1 MVNFDYKQ
9 LLQKN
14 INNKEKNVVN
24 ELYGSLL
31 NGYINQDTTAT
42 NDQFGPRLLNNQ
54 EGSSIWEQIKHEL
67 LTCENYTFAVAFIT
81 DSMVSNLKPIF
92 KDLSRRGIKGRIL
105 TSTYLYFNQP
115 AVFQELLKI
124 PNIEV
129 KIAEVDGFHQKGY
142 IFQHQG
148 YQTIIIGSANLT
160 TNALMR
166 NYEWSLRINSL
177 DSGDIVDQVR
187 SNVELEWKNASNLT
201 NEWIT
206 SYSFTYKKNYKQ
218 SLQYQEL
225 DSENDTRII
234 KPNQMQKDA
243 LEQLRLLREKGK
255 QRGLI
260 ISATGTGKTYLG
272 AFDVKSTDPKK
283 MLFLAHREQILEK
296 SKESFSRIIGGKKTD
311 YGLYTGNSR
320 NKNAKYVFAT
330 VQTLSKSNHLSLFD
344 RDEFDYI
351 LVDEVHHAGAETY
364 QKIMNYFQP
373 KFYLGMTATPD
384 RNDDFNVFKLFNY
397 NIAYEIRLPQALEED
412 MLCPFHYVGISDYTF
427 KDNRVNEAIDSYNNE
442 KGNHKNE
449 QKIVEQLSSQERV
462 KYILDQTRY
471 YGYSGDVLHGLI
483 FCSGVAESVS
493 LAKEFTRQGY
503 PSKALSGNDSEVKRR
518 SVVKNLEKGIIK
530 YIVTVD
536 IFNEGI
542 DIPCI
547 NQVVFLRNTNSNI
560 VYIQQLGRGLRKSKG
575 KKYVEILDFIGNY
588 KNNYIIPVALTDDSS
603 YSKDNARAT
612 TSMEPTIGVSTIY
625 FERVAKEKIFDSIRQ
640 AKFDSM
646 RNLRTVYNEMK
657 KRVGRVPLL
666 QDFIKFNSID
676 PVILSNKEKNYANF
690 LIKMGEQI
698 NISDYEN
705 KILSFL
711 DVELLNGKRRHELI
725 LLDLLINNSE
735 ISMEKFD
742 EALIKNHCLNN
753 QEIIESVK
761 RILSLS
767 FYNENASPSRKD
779 YGGKA
784 IVEYNDKN
792 NQYILNSEI
801 QYSLKKNKDFRQ
813 LWIDGIR
820 TGLSRSQRYDSDKLF
835 TIGEK
840 YTRKDVMRQSNNI
853 TNVTA
858 QNIGGYYFNDK
869 YGMIFVTYKK
879 SMNISKSIQY
889 EDRFLS
895 DRILHYYSK
904 NNRKLTSKEVQKF
917 FTDKYRLLLFMK
929 KSDADDNKDF
939 YYLGT
944 CSYIDSSAR
953 QENQDGKPIVSMNLR
968 LDNRVNYHLY
978 HLLTD

>member
-272 AFDVKSTDPKK
+272 AFDVKSTNPKK

-351 LVDEVHHAGAETY
+351 LIDEVHHAGAETY

-442 KGNHKNE
+442 KGDHKNE

-493 LAKEFTRQGY
+493 LARELTRQGY

-518 SVVKNLEKGIIK
+518 SVVKYLEKGIIK

-575 KKYVEILDFIGNY
+575 KEYVEILDFIGNY

-625 FERVAKEKIFDSIRQ
+625 FERVAKEKIFDSICQ

-657 KRVGRVPLL
+657 KRVGRIPLL

-792 NQYILNSEI
+792 NQYVLNSEI

-835 TIGEK
+835 TIGKK

>member
-31 NGYINQDTTAT
+31 NGYINQDTIVT

-493 LAKEFTRQGY
+493 LAKELTRQGY

-575 KKYVEILDFIGNY
+575 KEYVEILDFIGNY

-625 FERVAKEKIFDSIRQ
+625 FEQIAKEKIFDSIRQ

>member
-31 NGYINQDTTAT
+31 NGYINQDTIVT
-42 NDQFGPRLLNNQ
+42 NDQFGPCLLNNQ

-272 AFDVKSTDPKK
+272 AFDVKSTNPKK

-351 LVDEVHHAGAETY
+351 LIDEVHHAGAETY

-493 LAKEFTRQGY
+493 LARELTRQGY

-518 SVVKNLEKGIIK
+518 SVVKDLEKGIIK

-575 KKYVEILDFIGNY
+575 KEYVEILDFIGNY

-657 KRVGRVPLL
+657 KRVGRIPLL

-742 EALIKNHCLNN
+742 EALIKNHCLKN

-792 NQYILNSEI
+792 NQYVLNSEI

-835 TIGEK
+835 TIGKK

>member
-31 NGYINQDTTAT
+31 NGYINQDTIVT

-272 AFDVKSTDPKK
+272 AFDVKSTNPKK

-351 LVDEVHHAGAETY
+351 LIDEVHHAGAETY

-493 LAKEFTRQGY
+493 LARELTRQGY

-518 SVVKNLEKGIIK
+518 SVVKDLEKGIIK

-575 KKYVEILDFIGNY
+575 KEYVEILDFIGNY

-625 FERVAKEKIFDSIRQ
+625 FERVAKEKIFDSICQ

-657 KRVGRVPLL
+657 KRVGRIPLL

-792 NQYILNSEI
+792 NQYVLNSEI

-835 TIGEK
+835 TIGKK

>member
-31 NGYINQDTTAT
+31 NGYINQDTIVT

-296 SKESFSRIIGGKKTD
+296 SKESFFRIIGGKKTD

-493 LAKEFTRQGY
+493 LAKELTRQGY

-575 KKYVEILDFIGNY
+575 KEYVEILDFIGNY

>member
-31 NGYINQDTTAT
+31 NGYINQDTIVT

-351 LVDEVHHAGAETY
+351 LIDEVHHAGAETY

-493 LAKEFTRQGY
+493 LARELTRQGY

-518 SVVKNLEKGIIK
+518 SVVKDLEKGIIK

-575 KKYVEILDFIGNY
+575 KEYVEILDFIGNY

-792 NQYILNSEI
+792 NQYVLNSEI
-801 QYSLKKNKDFRQ
+801 QYLLKKNKDFRQ

-835 TIGEK
+835 TIGKK

-895 DRILHYYSK
+895 DRILHYYST

>member
-14 INNKEKNVVN
+14 INNKEKIVVN

-272 AFDVKSTDPKK
+272 AFDVKSTNPKK

-351 LVDEVHHAGAETY
+351 LIDEVHHAGAETY

-397 NIAYEIRLPQALEED
+397 NVAYEIRLPQALEED

-462 KYILDQTRY
+462 KYILDQTKY

-493 LAKEFTRQGY
+493 LAKELTRQGS

-518 SVVKNLEKGIIK
+518 SVVKDLEKGIIK

-575 KKYVEILDFIGNY
+575 KEYVEILDFIGNY

-625 FERVAKEKIFDSIRQ
+625 FEQIAKEKIFDSIRQ

-657 KRVGRVPLL
+657 KRVGRIPLL

-792 NQYILNSEI
+792 NQYVLNSEI
-801 QYSLKKNKDFRQ
+801 QYLLKKNKDFRQ

-835 TIGEK
+835 TIGKK

-917 FTDKYRLLLFMK
+917 FTDKYRLLLFVK

>member
-272 AFDVKSTDPKK
+272 AFDVKSTNPKK

-351 LVDEVHHAGAETY
+351 LIDEVHHAGAETY

-493 LAKEFTRQGY
+493 LAKELTRQGS

-518 SVVKNLEKGIIK
+518 SVVKDLEKGIIK

-575 KKYVEILDFIGNY
+575 KEYVEILDFIGNY

-625 FERVAKEKIFDSIRQ
+625 FERVAKEKIFDSICQ

-657 KRVGRVPLL
+657 KRVGRIPLL

-792 NQYILNSEI
+792 NQYVLNSEI

-835 TIGEK
+835 TIGKK

-895 DRILHYYSK
+895 DRILHYYST

>member
-1 MVNFDYKQ
+1 MM
-9 LLQKN
+9 
-14 INNKEKNVVN
+14 I
-24 ELYGSLL
+24 
-31 NGYINQDTTAT
+31 
-42 NDQFGPRLLNNQ
+42 
-54 EGSSIWEQIKHEL
+54 
-67 LTCENYTFAVAFIT
+67 
-81 DSMVSNLKPIF
+81 
-92 KDLSRRGIKGRIL
+92 
-105 TSTYLYFNQP
+105 
-115 AVFQELLKI
+115 
-124 PNIEV
+124 
-129 KIAEVDGFHQKGY
+129 
-142 IFQHQG
+142 
-148 YQTIIIGSANLT
+148 
-160 TNALMR
+160 
-166 NYEWSLRINSL
+166 
-177 DSGDIVDQVR
+177 
-187 SNVELEWKNASNLT
+187 
-201 NEWIT
+201 
-206 SYSFTYKKNYKQ
+206 
-218 SLQYQEL
+218 
-225 DSENDTRII
+225 
-234 KPNQMQKDA
+234 
-243 LEQLRLLREKGK
+243 
-255 QRGLI
+255 
-260 ISATGTGKTYLG
+260 
-272 AFDVKSTDPKK
+272 
-283 MLFLAHREQILEK
+283 
-296 SKESFSRIIGGKKTD
+296 
-311 YGLYTGNSR
+311 
-320 NKNAKYVFAT
+320 
-330 VQTLSKSNHLSLFD
+330 
-344 RDEFDYI
+344 
-351 LVDEVHHAGAETY
+351 
-364 QKIMNYFQP
+364 
-373 KFYLGMTATPD
+373 
-384 RNDDFNVFKLFNY
+384 KLFNY
-397 NIAYEIRLPQALEED
+397 NVAYEIRLPQALEED

-462 KYILDQTRY
+462 KYILDQTKY

-493 LAKEFTRQGY
+493 LAKELTRQGS

-518 SVVKNLEKGIIK
+518 SVVKDLEKGIIK

-575 KKYVEILDFIGNY
+575 KEYVEILDFIGNY

-625 FERVAKEKIFDSIRQ
+625 FEQIAKEKIFDSIRQ

-657 KRVGRVPLL
+657 KRVGRIPLL

-792 NQYILNSEI
+792 NQYVLNSEI
-801 QYSLKKNKDFRQ
+801 QYLLKKNKDFRQ

-835 TIGEK
+835 TIGKK

-895 DRILHYYSK
+895 DRILHYYST
-904 NNRKLTSKEVQKF
+904 NNRKLTGKEVQKF
-917 FTDKYRLLLFMK
+917 FTDKYRLLLFVK

>member
-225 DSENDTRII
+225 DSENDTRFI

-272 AFDVKSTDPKK
+272 AFDVKSTNPKK

-351 LVDEVHHAGAETY
+351 LIDEVHHAGAETY

-397 NIAYEIRLPQALEED
+397 NIAYEIRLPQALEEN

-427 KDNRVNEAIDSYNNE
+427 KDNRINEAINSYNNE

-462 KYILDQTRY
+462 KYILDQTKY

-493 LAKEFTRQGY
+493 LAKELTRQGY

-518 SVVKNLEKGIIK
+518 SVVKGLEKGIIK

-575 KKYVEILDFIGNY
+575 KEYVEILDFIGNY

-625 FERVAKEKIFDSIRQ
+625 FEQVAKEKIFDSIRQ

-657 KRVGRVPLL
+657 KRVGRIPLL

-792 NQYILNSEI
+792 NQYVLNSEI

-835 TIGEK
+835 TIGKK

>member
-31 NGYINQDTTAT
+31 NGYINQDTIVT

-225 DSENDTRII
+225 DSENDTRFI

-272 AFDVKSTDPKK
+272 AFDVKSTNPKK

-351 LVDEVHHAGAETY
+351 LIDEVHHAGAETY

-397 NIAYEIRLPQALEED
+397 NIAYEIRLPQALEEN

-427 KDNRVNEAIDSYNNE
+427 KDNRINEAINSYNNE

-462 KYILDQTRY
+462 KYILDQTKY

-493 LAKEFTRQGY
+493 LAKELTRQGY

-518 SVVKNLEKGIIK
+518 SVVKGLEKGIIK

-575 KKYVEILDFIGNY
+575 KEYVEILDFIGNY

-625 FERVAKEKIFDSIRQ
+625 FEQVAKEKIFDSIRQ

-657 KRVGRVPLL
+657 KRVGRIPLL

-792 NQYILNSEI
+792 NQYVLNSEI

-835 TIGEK
+835 TIGKK

>member
-272 AFDVKSTDPKK
+272 AFDVKSTNPKK

-351 LVDEVHHAGAETY
+351 LIDEVHHAGAETY

-397 NIAYEIRLPQALEED
+397 NVAYEIRLPQALEEN

-427 KDNRVNEAIDSYNNE
+427 KDNRINEAINSYNNE

-462 KYILDQTRY
+462 KYILDQTKY

-493 LAKEFTRQGY
+493 LAKELTRQGY

-518 SVVKNLEKGIIK
+518 SVVKGLEKGIIK

-575 KKYVEILDFIGNY
+575 KEYVEILDFIGNY

-625 FERVAKEKIFDSIRQ
+625 FEQVAKEKIFDSIRQ

-657 KRVGRVPLL
+657 KRVGRIPLL

-792 NQYILNSEI
+792 NQYVLNSEI

-835 TIGEK
+835 TIGKK

>member
-1 MVNFDYKQ
+1 M
-9 LLQKN
+9 
-14 INNKEKNVVN
+14 
-24 ELYGSLL
+24 
-31 NGYINQDTTAT
+31 
-42 NDQFGPRLLNNQ
+42 
-54 EGSSIWEQIKHEL
+54 
-67 LTCENYTFAVAFIT
+67 
-81 DSMVSNLKPIF
+81 
-92 KDLSRRGIKGRIL
+92 
-105 TSTYLYFNQP
+105 
-115 AVFQELLKI
+115 
-124 PNIEV
+124 
-129 KIAEVDGFHQKGY
+129 IAEVDGFHQKGY

-493 LAKEFTRQGY
+493 LAKELTRQGY

-575 KKYVEILDFIGNY
+575 KEYVEILDFIGNY

>member
-1 MVNFDYKQ
+1 
-9 LLQKN
+9 
-14 INNKEKNVVN
+14 
-24 ELYGSLL
+24 
-31 NGYINQDTTAT
+31 
-42 NDQFGPRLLNNQ
+42 
-54 EGSSIWEQIKHEL
+54 
-67 LTCENYTFAVAFIT
+67 
-81 DSMVSNLKPIF
+81 
-92 KDLSRRGIKGRIL
+92 
-105 TSTYLYFNQP
+105 
-115 AVFQELLKI
+115 
-124 PNIEV
+124 
-129 KIAEVDGFHQKGY
+129 
-142 IFQHQG
+142 
-148 YQTIIIGSANLT
+148 
-160 TNALMR
+160 
-166 NYEWSLRINSL
+166 
-177 DSGDIVDQVR
+177 
-187 SNVELEWKNASNLT
+187 
-201 NEWIT
+201 
-206 SYSFTYKKNYKQ
+206 
-218 SLQYQEL
+218 
-225 DSENDTRII
+225 
-234 KPNQMQKDA
+234 
-243 LEQLRLLREKGK
+243 
-255 QRGLI
+255 
-260 ISATGTGKTYLG
+260 
-272 AFDVKSTDPKK
+272 
-283 MLFLAHREQILEK
+283 
-296 SKESFSRIIGGKKTD
+296 
-311 YGLYTGNSR
+311 
-320 NKNAKYVFAT
+320 
-330 VQTLSKSNHLSLFD
+330 
-344 RDEFDYI
+344 
-351 LVDEVHHAGAETY
+351 
-364 QKIMNYFQP
+364 MNYFQP

-397 NIAYEIRLPQALEED
+397 NVAYEIRLPQALEED

-462 KYILDQTRY
+462 KYILDQTKY

-493 LAKEFTRQGY
+493 LAKELTRQGS

-518 SVVKNLEKGIIK
+518 SVVKDLEKGIIK

-575 KKYVEILDFIGNY
+575 KEYVEILDFIGNY

-625 FERVAKEKIFDSIRQ
+625 FEQIAKEKIFDSIRQ

-657 KRVGRVPLL
+657 KRVGRIPLL

-792 NQYILNSEI
+792 NQYVLNSEI
-801 QYSLKKNKDFRQ
+801 QYLLKKNKDFRQ

-835 TIGEK
+835 TIGKK

-895 DRILHYYSK
+895 DRILHYYST

-917 FTDKYRLLLFMK
+917 FTDKYRLLLFVK

>member
-1 MVNFDYKQ
+1 
-9 LLQKN
+9 
-14 INNKEKNVVN
+14 
-24 ELYGSLL
+24 
-31 NGYINQDTTAT
+31 
-42 NDQFGPRLLNNQ
+42 
-54 EGSSIWEQIKHEL
+54 
-67 LTCENYTFAVAFIT
+67 
-81 DSMVSNLKPIF
+81 
-92 KDLSRRGIKGRIL
+92 
-105 TSTYLYFNQP
+105 
-115 AVFQELLKI
+115 
-124 PNIEV
+124 
-129 KIAEVDGFHQKGY
+129 
-142 IFQHQG
+142 
-148 YQTIIIGSANLT
+148 
-160 TNALMR
+160 
-166 NYEWSLRINSL
+166 
-177 DSGDIVDQVR
+177 
-187 SNVELEWKNASNLT
+187 
-201 NEWIT
+201 
-206 SYSFTYKKNYKQ
+206 
-218 SLQYQEL
+218 
-225 DSENDTRII
+225 
-234 KPNQMQKDA
+234 
-243 LEQLRLLREKGK
+243 
-255 QRGLI
+255 
-260 ISATGTGKTYLG
+260 
-272 AFDVKSTDPKK
+272 
-283 MLFLAHREQILEK
+283 
-296 SKESFSRIIGGKKTD
+296 
-311 YGLYTGNSR
+311 
-320 NKNAKYVFAT
+320 
-330 VQTLSKSNHLSLFD
+330 
-344 RDEFDYI
+344 
-351 LVDEVHHAGAETY
+351 
-364 QKIMNYFQP
+364 
-373 KFYLGMTATPD
+373 
-384 RNDDFNVFKLFNY
+384 
-397 NIAYEIRLPQALEED
+397 
-412 MLCPFHYVGISDYTF
+412 
-427 KDNRVNEAIDSYNNE
+427 
-442 KGNHKNE
+442 
-449 QKIVEQLSSQERV
+449 
-462 KYILDQTRY
+462 LDQTRY

-575 KKYVEILDFIGNY
+575 KEYVEILDFIGNY

-625 FERVAKEKIFDSIRQ
+625 FEQVAKEKIFDSIRQ

-657 KRVGRVPLL
+657 KRVGRIPLL

-792 NQYILNSEI
+792 NQYVLNSEI

-835 TIGEK
+835 TIGKK

>member
-14 INNKEKNVVN
+14 INNKENNVVN

-31 NGYINQDTTAT
+31 NGYINQDTIVT

-54 EGSSIWEQIKHEL
+54 EGSLIWEQIKHEL

-92 KDLSRRGIKGRIL
+92 KDLSRRGINGRIL

-115 AVFQELLKI
+115 AVFQELLRI

-129 KIAEVDGFHQKGY
+129 KIAEVNGFHQKGY

-166 NYEWSLRINSL
+166 NYEWSLKINSL

-187 SNVELEWKNASNLT
+187 SNVEVEWKNASKLT
-201 NEWIT
+201 KEWIT
-206 SYSFTYKKNYKQ
+206 SYSFTYKKNRKQ
-218 SLQYQEL
+218 SLQYPEL
-225 DSENDTRII
+225 DSKNDARFI

-272 AFDVKSTDPKK
+272 AFDVKSVSPKK

-296 SKESFSRIIGGKKTD
+296 SKESFYRIIGGKKTD

-330 VQTLSKSNHLSLFD
+330 VQTLSKSNHLSSFD
-344 RDEFDYI
+344 RNEFDYI
-351 LVDEVHHAGAETY
+351 LIDEVHHAGAETY

-427 KDNRVNEAIDSYNNE
+427 KDNRVNEAIDNYNNE

-462 KYILDQTRY
+462 KYILDQTKY

-483 FCSGVAESVS
+483 FCSGVKESVL
-493 LAKEFTRQGY
+493 LAKELTKQGY
-503 PSKALSGNDSEVKRR
+503 PSKALSGNDSEAKRR
-518 SVVKNLEKGIIK
+518 SVVKDLEKGVIK

-575 KKYVEILDFIGNY
+575 KEYVEILDFIGNY
-588 KNNYIIPVALTDDSS
+588 KNNYIIPIALTDDSS

-640 AKFDSM
+640 AKFDNM

-690 LIKMGEQI
+690 LVKMGEQI
-698 NISDYEN
+698 SISDYEN
-705 KILSFL
+705 KVLSFL
-711 DVELLNGKRRHELI
+711 DVELLNGKRQHELI

-735 ISMEKFD
+735 ISVEKFD
-742 EALIKNHCLNN
+742 EALIKNRCLNN

-784 IVEYNDKN
+784 IVEYDDRN
-792 NQYILNSEI
+792 NQYVLNSEI

-835 TIGEK
+835 TIGKK

-879 SMNISKSIQY
+879 STNISKSIQY

-917 FTDKYRLLLFMK
+917 FTNKYRLLLFMK

-968 LDNRVNYHLY
+968 LNNRVNYHLY

>member
-31 NGYINQDTTAT
+31 NGYINQDTIVT

-272 AFDVKSTDPKK
+272 AFDVKSTNPKK

-351 LVDEVHHAGAETY
+351 LIDEVHHAGAETY

-397 NIAYEIRLPQALEED
+397 NIAYEIRLPQALEEN

-427 KDNRVNEAIDSYNNE
+427 KDNRINEAINSYNNE

-462 KYILDQTRY
+462 KYILDQTKY

-493 LAKEFTRQGY
+493 LAKELTRQGY

-518 SVVKNLEKGIIK
+518 SVVKGLEKGIIK

-575 KKYVEILDFIGNY
+575 KEYVEILDFIGNY

-625 FERVAKEKIFDSIRQ
+625 FEQIAKEKIFDSIRQ

-657 KRVGRVPLL
+657 KRVGRIPLL

-792 NQYILNSEI
+792 NQYVLNSEI

-835 TIGEK
+835 TIGKK

-895 DRILHYYSK
+895 DRILHYYST

-917 FTDKYRLLLFMK
+917 FTDKYRLLLFVK

>member
-272 AFDVKSTDPKK
+272 AFDVKSTNPKK

-351 LVDEVHHAGAETY
+351 LIDEVHHAGAETY

-397 NIAYEIRLPQALEED
+397 NVAYEIRLPQALEED

-462 KYILDQTRY
+462 KYILDQTKY

-493 LAKEFTRQGY
+493 LAKELTRQGS

-518 SVVKNLEKGIIK
+518 SVVKDLEKGIIK

-575 KKYVEILDFIGNY
+575 KEYVEILDFIGNY

-625 FERVAKEKIFDSIRQ
+625 FEQIAKEKIFDSIRQ

-657 KRVGRVPLL
+657 KRVGRIPLL

-792 NQYILNSEI
+792 NQYVLNSEI

-835 TIGEK
+835 TIGKK

>member
-31 NGYINQDTTAT
+31 NGYINQDTIVT

-225 DSENDTRII
+225 DSENDTRFI

-272 AFDVKSTDPKK
+272 AFDVKSTNPKK

-351 LVDEVHHAGAETY
+351 LIDEVHHAGAETY

-397 NIAYEIRLPQALEED
+397 NVAYEIRLPQALEED

-462 KYILDQTRY
+462 KYILDQTKY

-493 LAKEFTRQGY
+493 LAKELTRQGS

-518 SVVKNLEKGIIK
+518 SVVKDLEKGIIK

-575 KKYVEILDFIGNY
+575 KEYVEILDFIGNY

-625 FERVAKEKIFDSIRQ
+625 FEQIAKEKIFDSIRQ

-657 KRVGRVPLL
+657 KRVGRIPLL

-792 NQYILNSEI
+792 NQYVLNSEI

-835 TIGEK
+835 TIGKK

-895 DRILHYYSK
+895 DRILHYYST

>member
-272 AFDVKSTDPKK
+272 AFDVKSTNPKK

-351 LVDEVHHAGAETY
+351 LIDEVHHAGAETY

-397 NIAYEIRLPQALEED
+397 NIAYEIRLPQALEEN

-427 KDNRVNEAIDSYNNE
+427 KDNRINEAINSYNNE

-462 KYILDQTRY
+462 KYILDQTKY

-493 LAKEFTRQGY
+493 LAKELTRQGS

-518 SVVKNLEKGIIK
+518 SVVKDLEKGIIK

-575 KKYVEILDFIGNY
+575 KEYVEILDFIGNY

-625 FERVAKEKIFDSIRQ
+625 FEQIAKEKIFDSIRQ

-657 KRVGRVPLL
+657 KRVGRIPLL

-792 NQYILNSEI
+792 NQYVLNSEI

-835 TIGEK
+835 TIGKK

-895 DRILHYYSK
+895 DRILHYYST

>member
-31 NGYINQDTTAT
+31 NGYINQDTIVT

-272 AFDVKSTDPKK
+272 AFDVKSTNPKK

-351 LVDEVHHAGAETY
+351 LIDEVHHAGAETY

-462 KYILDQTRY
+462 KYILDQTKY

-493 LAKEFTRQGY
+493 LAKELTRQGS

-518 SVVKNLEKGIIK
+518 SVVKGLEKGIIK

-575 KKYVEILDFIGNY
+575 KEYVEILDFIGNY

-625 FERVAKEKIFDSIRQ
+625 FEQVAKEKIFDSIRQ

-657 KRVGRVPLL
+657 KRVGRIPLL

-792 NQYILNSEI
+792 NQYVLNSEI

-835 TIGEK
+835 TIGKK

-895 DRILHYYSK
+895 DRILHYYST

-917 FTDKYRLLLFMK
+917 FTDKYRLLLFVK

>member
-31 NGYINQDTTAT
+31 NGYINQDTIVT

-493 LAKEFTRQGY
+493 LAKELTRQGY

-575 KKYVEILDFIGNY
+575 KEYVEILDFIGNY

-889 EDRFLS
+889 ENRFLS

>member
-31 NGYINQDTTAT
+31 NGYINQDTIVT

-142 IFQHQG
+142 IFQYQG

-493 LAKEFTRQGY
+493 LAKELTRQGY

-575 KKYVEILDFIGNY
+575 KEYVEILDFIGNY

>member
-272 AFDVKSTDPKK
+272 AFDVKSTNPKK

-351 LVDEVHHAGAETY
+351 LIDEVHHAGAETY

-397 NIAYEIRLPQALEED
+397 NVAYEIRLPQALEED

-427 KDNRVNEAIDSYNNE
+427 KDNRINEAINSYNNE

-462 KYILDQTRY
+462 KYILDQTKY

-493 LAKEFTRQGY
+493 LAKELTRQGY

-518 SVVKNLEKGIIK
+518 SVVKGLEKGIIK

-575 KKYVEILDFIGNY
+575 KEYVEILDFIGNY

-625 FERVAKEKIFDSIRQ
+625 FEQIAKEKIFDSIRQ

-657 KRVGRVPLL
+657 KRVGRIPLL

-792 NQYILNSEI
+792 NQYVLNSEI

-835 TIGEK
+835 TIGKK

-895 DRILHYYSK
+895 DRILHYYST

>member
-31 NGYINQDTTAT
+31 NGYINQDTIVT

-92 KDLSRRGIKGRIL
+92 KDLSRRGIKDRIL

-272 AFDVKSTDPKK
+272 AFDVKSTNPKK

-351 LVDEVHHAGAETY
+351 LIDEVHHAGTETY

-493 LAKEFTRQGY
+493 LARELTRQGY

-518 SVVKNLEKGIIK
+518 SVVKDLEKGIIK

-575 KKYVEILDFIGNY
+575 KEYVEILDFIGNY

-625 FERVAKEKIFDSIRQ
+625 FERVAKEKIFDSICQ

-657 KRVGRVPLL
+657 KRVGRIPLL

-792 NQYILNSEI
+792 NQYVLNSEI

-835 TIGEK
+835 TIGKK

>member
-31 NGYINQDTTAT
+31 NGYINQDTIVT

-493 LAKEFTRQGY
+493 LAKELTRQGY

>member
-31 NGYINQDTTAT
+31 NGYINQDTIVT

-412 MLCPFHYVGISDYTF
+412 MLCPFHYVGISNYTF

-493 LAKEFTRQGY
+493 LAKELTRQGY

>member
-31 NGYINQDTTAT
+31 NGYINQDTIVT

-225 DSENDTRII
+225 DSENDTRFI

-272 AFDVKSTDPKK
+272 AFDVKSTNPKK

-351 LVDEVHHAGAETY
+351 LIDEVHHAGAETY

-397 NIAYEIRLPQALEED
+397 NVAYEIRLPQALEED

-427 KDNRVNEAIDSYNNE
+427 KDNRINEAINSYNNE

-462 KYILDQTRY
+462 KYILDQTKY

-493 LAKEFTRQGY
+493 LAKELTRQGY

-518 SVVKNLEKGIIK
+518 SVVKGLEKGIIK

-575 KKYVEILDFIGNY
+575 KEYVEILDFIGNY

-625 FERVAKEKIFDSIRQ
+625 FEQVAKEKIFDSIRQ

-657 KRVGRVPLL
+657 KRVGRIPLL

-792 NQYILNSEI
+792 NQYVLNSEI

-835 TIGEK
+835 TIGKK

-895 DRILHYYSK
+895 DRILHYYST

>member
-31 NGYINQDTTAT
+31 NGYINQDTIVT

-272 AFDVKSTDPKK
+272 AFDVKSTNPKK

-311 YGLYTGNSR
+311 YGLYTGKSR

-351 LVDEVHHAGAETY
+351 LIDEVHHAGAETY

-493 LAKEFTRQGY
+493 LARELTRQGY

-518 SVVKNLEKGIIK
+518 SVVKYLEKGIIK

-575 KKYVEILDFIGNY
+575 KEYVEILDFIGNY

-625 FERVAKEKIFDSIRQ
+625 FERVAKEKIFDSICQ

-657 KRVGRVPLL
+657 KRVGRIPLL

-792 NQYILNSEI
+792 NQYVLNSEI
-801 QYSLKKNKDFRQ
+801 QYSLKKNKDFLQ

-835 TIGEK
+835 TIGKK

>member
-31 NGYINQDTTAT
+31 NGYINQDTIVT

-272 AFDVKSTDPKK
+272 AFDVKSTNPKK

-351 LVDEVHHAGAETY
+351 LIDEVHHAGAETY

-397 NIAYEIRLPQALEED
+397 NVAYEIRLPQALEED

-462 KYILDQTRY
+462 KYILDQTKY

-493 LAKEFTRQGY
+493 LAKELTRQGS

-518 SVVKNLEKGIIK
+518 SVVKDLEKGIIK

-575 KKYVEILDFIGNY
+575 KEYVEILDFIGNY

-625 FERVAKEKIFDSIRQ
+625 FEQVAKEKIFDSIRQ

-657 KRVGRVPLL
+657 KRVGRIPLL

-792 NQYILNSEI
+792 NQYVLNSEI

-835 TIGEK
+835 TIGKK

>member
-31 NGYINQDTTAT
+31 NGYINQDTIVT

-493 LAKEFTRQGY
+493 LAKELTRQGY

-879 SMNISKSIQY
+879 SVNISKSIQY

>member
-14 INNKEKNVVN
+14 INNKEKIVVN

-272 AFDVKSTDPKK
+272 AFDVKSTNPKK

-351 LVDEVHHAGAETY
+351 LIDEVHHAGAETY

-397 NIAYEIRLPQALEED
+397 NVAYEIRLPQALEED

-462 KYILDQTRY
+462 KYILDQTKY

-493 LAKEFTRQGY
+493 LAKELTRQGS

-518 SVVKNLEKGIIK
+518 SVVKDLEKGIIK

-575 KKYVEILDFIGNY
+575 KEYVEILDFIGNY

-625 FERVAKEKIFDSIRQ
+625 FEQIAKEKIFDSIRQ

-657 KRVGRVPLL
+657 KRVGRIPLL

-792 NQYILNSEI
+792 NQYVLNSEI
-801 QYSLKKNKDFRQ
+801 QYLLKKNKDFRQ

-835 TIGEK
+835 TIGKK

-895 DRILHYYSK
+895 DRILHYYST

>member
-31 NGYINQDTTAT
+31 NGYINQDTIVT

-92 KDLSRRGIKGRIL
+92 KDLSRRGIKGRIV

-272 AFDVKSTDPKK
+272 AFDVKSTNPKK

-351 LVDEVHHAGAETY
+351 LIDEVHHAGAETY

-462 KYILDQTRY
+462 KYILDQTGY

-493 LAKEFTRQGY
+493 LARELTRQGY

-518 SVVKNLEKGIIK
+518 SVVKDLEKGIIK

-575 KKYVEILDFIGNY
+575 KEYVEILDFIGNY

-657 KRVGRVPLL
+657 KRVGRIPLL

-742 EALIKNHCLNN
+742 EALIKNHCLKN

-792 NQYILNSEI
+792 NQYVLNSEI

-835 TIGEK
+835 TIGKK

-978 HLLTD
+978 HLLTN

>member
-31 NGYINQDTTAT
+31 NGYINQDTIVT

-272 AFDVKSTDPKK
+272 AFDVKSTNPKK

-351 LVDEVHHAGAETY
+351 LIDEVHHAGAETY

-397 NIAYEIRLPQALEED
+397 NVAYEIRLPQALEED

-462 KYILDQTRY
+462 KYILDQTKY

-493 LAKEFTRQGY
+493 LAKELTRQGS

-518 SVVKNLEKGIIK
+518 SVVKDLEKGIIK

-575 KKYVEILDFIGNY
+575 KEYVEILDFIGNY

-625 FERVAKEKIFDSIRQ
+625 FEQIAKEKIFDSIRQ

-657 KRVGRVPLL
+657 KRVGRIPLL

-792 NQYILNSEI
+792 NQYVLNSEI

-835 TIGEK
+835 TIGKK

-895 DRILHYYSK
+895 DRILHYYST

-917 FTDKYRLLLFMK
+917 FTDKYRLLLFVK

>member
-31 NGYINQDTTAT
+31 NGYINQDTIVT

-54 EGSSIWEQIKHEL
+54 EESSIWEQIKHEL

-272 AFDVKSTDPKK
+272 AFDVKSTNPKK

-351 LVDEVHHAGAETY
+351 LIDEVHHAGAETY

-397 NIAYEIRLPQALEED
+397 NIAYEIRLPQALEEN

-427 KDNRVNEAIDSYNNE
+427 KDNRINEAINSYNNE

-462 KYILDQTRY
+462 KYILDQTKY

-493 LAKEFTRQGY
+493 LAKELTRQGY

-518 SVVKNLEKGIIK
+518 SVVKGLEKGIIK

-575 KKYVEILDFIGNY
+575 KEYVEILDFIGNY

-625 FERVAKEKIFDSIRQ
+625 FEQVAKEKIFDSIRQ

-657 KRVGRVPLL
+657 KRVGRIPLL

-792 NQYILNSEI
+792 NQYVLNSEI

-835 TIGEK
+835 TIGKK

>member
-31 NGYINQDTTAT
+31 NGYINQDTIVT

-272 AFDVKSTDPKK
+272 AFDVKSTNPKK

-351 LVDEVHHAGAETY
+351 LIDEVHHAGAETY

-397 NIAYEIRLPQALEED
+397 NVAYEIRLPQALEED

-462 KYILDQTRY
+462 KYILDQTKY

-493 LAKEFTRQGY
+493 LAKELTRQGY

-518 SVVKNLEKGIIK
+518 SVVKGLEKGIIK

-575 KKYVEILDFIGNY
+575 KEYVEILDFIGNY

-625 FERVAKEKIFDSIRQ
+625 FEQIAKEKIFDSIRQ

-657 KRVGRVPLL
+657 KRVGRIPLL

-792 NQYILNSEI
+792 NQYVLNSEI

-835 TIGEK
+835 TIGKK

>member
-31 NGYINQDTTAT
+31 NGYINQDTIVT

-272 AFDVKSTDPKK
+272 AFDVKSTNPKK

-351 LVDEVHHAGAETY
+351 LIDEVHHAGAETY

-397 NIAYEIRLPQALEED
+397 NIAYEIRLPQALEEN

-427 KDNRVNEAIDSYNNE
+427 KDNRINEAINSYNNE

-462 KYILDQTRY
+462 KYILDQTKY

-493 LAKEFTRQGY
+493 LAKELTRQGS

-518 SVVKNLEKGIIK
+518 SVVKDLEKGIIK

-575 KKYVEILDFIGNY
+575 KEYVEILDFIGNY

-625 FERVAKEKIFDSIRQ
+625 FEQIAKEKIFDSIRQ

-657 KRVGRVPLL
+657 KRVGRIPLL

-792 NQYILNSEI
+792 NQYVLNSEI

-835 TIGEK
+835 TIGKK

-917 FTDKYRLLLFMK
+917 FTDKYRLLLFVK